1 MNNWTNH
8 VALVVED
15 SAVQRAHLV
24 ALLKSLGFGTV
35 LDACDGID
43 ALRVL
48 ERRGSESV
56 YLVLTDLD
64 MPVMDGIELIRHLTE
79 RQLTKNLIV
88 TSARDPRLLE
98 TIEKMGSDDA
108 GLHLLGTIVKP
119 VKLDDLV
126 VALNRAGQ
134 PTRQRASKPDHSPFN
149 FDEFATASKRGQ
161 FIPFFQPK
169 ISVASGRVKGVE
181 ALARWQHPEH
191 GLLLPLHFIPYIE
204 GTSLMAP
211 FTLSIVDHVLRQLAT
226 WHRAGL
232 SSITASINLSAENLA
247 DPAFIDRLVGLTNA
261 YGIAPESLV
270 WEVTETM
277 VMSNLSQCLANLAR
291 LRLKG
296 FGLAMDDYG
305 IGFSSMQQL
314 SRCPFTELK
323 IDRSFVNGASERLNR
338 RAILESLI
346 EMGQRLGITTVA
358 EGVETLPDWA
368 LLQELGC
375 DIAQGYLIAKPMA
388 PAELPNWIEAKS
400 PFTRHIKTTVSVRS
414 APS

>member
-1 MNNWTNH
+1 MNNWTEL

-24 ALLKSLGFGTV
+24 ELVKSLSFGTV
-35 LDACDGID
+35 LEACNGVD

-48 ERRGSESV
+48 ESVETESV

-79 RQLTKNLIV
+79 FQLAKNVIV

-98 TIEKMGSDDA
+98 TIEKMGSDDPR
-108 GLHLLGTIVKP
+108 LHLLGTVVKP
-119 VKLDDLV
+119 VKLDDLII
-126 VALNRAGQ
+126 ALSRAGQ
-134 PTRQRASKPDHSPFN
+134 ITRQNSSKPNRSPFR
-149 FDEFATASKRGQ
+149 FDEFEAALMREQ

-169 ISVASGRVKGVE
+169 ISMASGLVNGVE

-191 GLLLPLHFIPYIE
+191 GLLSPIHFIPRIE

-211 FTLSIVDHVLRQLAT
+211 LTFSIVDQVMRQLAI

-232 SSITASINLSAENLA
+232 TSITVSINLSAENLA
-247 DPAFIDRLVGLTNA
+247 DPAFIGRLVGLTNA
-261 YGIAPESLV
+261 YGVAPESLI

-296 FGLAMDDYG
+296 YGLAMDDYG
-305 IGFSSMQQL
+305 IGYSSMQQL
-314 SRCPFTELK
+314 SRCPFSELK
-323 IDRSFVNGASERLNR
+323 IDRFFVNGASERPHR

-346 EMGQRLGITTVA
+346 EMGHRLGITTVA
-358 EGVETLPDWA
+358 EGVETLPDWT

-375 DIAQGYLIAKPMA
+375 DFAQGYLIAKPMA
-388 PAELPNWIEAKS
+388 PVELPNWIEAN
-400 PFTRHIKTTVSVRS
+400 RLRQQS
-414 APS
+414 AAGLARLS